1 MKFVLWLVSWLF
13 LTPVMDMFGLIG
25 GAVFALAMMMAAVVL
40 VVLWVRKPRRAQ
52 AQPYMPVPVPAAQ
65 YPPMQVN
72 IVFTDATFAQRP
84 AVHVQSTRLP
94 G

>member
-25 GAVFALAMMMAAVVL
+25 GAVFALAMMVAAVVL

-52 AQPYMPVPVPAAQ
+52 AQPYMPVPAAQ

-72 IVFTDATFAQRP
+72 IVFSDATFAQRP

>member
-1 MKFVLWLVSWLF
+1 MKFVLWLLTWLL
-13 LTPVMDMFGLIG
+13 LTPAMDWFGLIG
-25 GAVFALAMMMAAVVL
+25 GAVFALAMMVAGVVL
-40 VVLWVRKPRRAQ
+40 LVLWARKPRRVTPP
-52 AQPYMPVPVPAAQ
+52 PYTPPAFAQ

-72 IVFTDATFAQRP
+72 IVFSDGTFAQRP